1 MQEHYIKTKTALLLS
16 KGEDGFFTKKKKKK
30 SKVKMQSDD
39 RKIFLAPSEEHDTQ
53 DKRYNMDCLAC
64 FNIKP
69 VQYILF
75 G

>member
-16 KGEDGFFTKKKKKK
+16 KGEDGFFKKK
-30 SKVKMQSDD
+30 SKVKMQSYD
-39 RKIFLAPSEEHDTQ
+39 RNIFLAPSEEHDTQ
-53 DKRYNMDCLAC
+53 EKRFNMDCLAC